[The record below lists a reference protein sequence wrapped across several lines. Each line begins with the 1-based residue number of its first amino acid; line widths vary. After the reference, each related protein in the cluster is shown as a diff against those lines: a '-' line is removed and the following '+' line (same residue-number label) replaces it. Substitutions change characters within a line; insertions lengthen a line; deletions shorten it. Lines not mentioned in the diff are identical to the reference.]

1 MIRNSLILFFF
12 FPLIISAQ
20 SYDSA
25 LGIRL
30 GTDWGATAQLRLP
43 VVHKNFVVEGILL
56 SSLQREE
63 GSITLLGKQHRP
75 LLSRRLNLFYG
86 AGVHAGWNNEVNVE
100 TGEAI
105 GGPLGID
112 GVVGL
117 EATIGKVNLSYDFK
131 PAINISGGERTLYAQ
146 TGVSIRYVIAKRN
159 KIWDKQK
166 EKAQR
171 KNRKQRQRAKR
182 KEQRRNDRARAGKK
196 WFQFWKK
203 G

>member
-1 MIRNSLILFFF
+1 MIRNYLILLFL
-12 FPLIISAQ
+12 FPFVITAQ
-20 SYDSA
+20 SYDSS

-56 SSLQREE
+56 SSLQRDE
-63 GSITLLGKQHRP
+63 GSITILGKQHRP

-100 TGEAI
+100 TGEEI

-131 PAINISGGERTLYAQ
+131 PAINIGGGEKTLYAQ

-159 KIWDKQK
+159 TIWDKQK

-182 KEQRRNDRARAGKK
+182 KEQRRKDREAAGKK
-196 WFQFWKK
+196 WFEFWKK